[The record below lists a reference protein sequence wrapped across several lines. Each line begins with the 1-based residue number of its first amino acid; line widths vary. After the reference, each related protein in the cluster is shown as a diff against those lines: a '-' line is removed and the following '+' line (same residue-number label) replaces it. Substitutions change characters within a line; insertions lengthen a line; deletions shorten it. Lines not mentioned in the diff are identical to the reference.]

1 MKVERA
7 HREVGS
13 ILAALSRRGAK
24 NDGMGNIRELLI
36 NVVIYD
42 KPKVLK
48 GLDQKVRGMDRGLF
62 ISSTHSTI
70 PSAKR
75 QVLTHRVK

>member
-7 HREVGS
+7 HREMGS

-48 GLDQKVRGMDRGLF
+48 GLDQKVRGMDSWLY
-62 ISSTHSTI
+62 I
-70 PSAKR
+70 PVTQPGIPPANR
-75 QVLTHRVK
+75 QALSRCVE

>member
-1 MKVERA
+1 MKAERA

-62 ISSTHSTI
+62 ISSTHSTS
-70 PSAKR
+70 PPAKR

>member
-24 NDGMGNIRELLI
+24 NDGRGNISELLI
-36 NVVIYD
+36 NVVIYN
-42 KPKVLK
+42 KPNVL
-48 GLDQKVRGMDRGLF
+48 
-62 ISSTHSTI
+62 
-70 PSAKR
+70 
-75 QVLTHRVK
+75 

>member
-1 MKVERA
+1 
-7 HREVGS
+7 
-13 ILAALSRRGAK
+13 
-24 NDGMGNIRELLI
+24 MGNIRELLV

-48 GLDQKVRGMDRGLF
+48 GLDQKVRGMVRGLF

-70 PSAKR
+70 PPAKR

>member
-1 MKVERA
+1 MKAERA

-36 NVVIYD
+36 NVVIYN

-48 GLDQKVRGMDRGLF
+48 GLDQKVRGMVRGVC
-62 ISSTHSTI
+62 IPSTHSTS
-70 PSAKR
+70 PPAKR